1 MAKLIVGLGN
11 PGKEYQKTRHNV
23 GFWSIEQISEELH
36 VATPKEKWRS
46 LVSESMVHGERVY
59 LVRPLT
65 YMNVS
70 GEAVRAAMDFLKLDR
85 PNEQLLVI
93 YDDMDLPVG
102 KIRLREKGSSGGHN
116 GIKSIISHLGTQE
129 FPRIRIGVG
138 HPSGDVPIVD
148 YVLSRFAKA
157 ELPLVGDA
165 VVRSAEAAIEF
176 CKTPFPL
183 VMNAF
188 N

>member
-1 MAKLIVGLGN
+1 MRCALLANYLIEVGKLAKLIVGLGN

-102 KIRLREKGSSGGHN
+102 KIRLREKGSSG
-116 GIKSIISHLGTQE
+116 
-129 FPRIRIGVG
+129 
-138 HPSGDVPIVD
+138 
-148 YVLSRFAKA
+148 A
-157 ELPLVGDA
+157 
-165 VVRSAEAAIEF
+165 
-176 CKTPFPL
+176 
-183 VMNAF
+183 
-188 N
+188 